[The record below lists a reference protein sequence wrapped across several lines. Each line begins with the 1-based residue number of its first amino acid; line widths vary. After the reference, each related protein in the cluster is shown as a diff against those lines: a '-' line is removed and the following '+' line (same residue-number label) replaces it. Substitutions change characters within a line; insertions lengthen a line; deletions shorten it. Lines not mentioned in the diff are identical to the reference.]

1 MRVLNVHAQGANAS
15 KDEDRRRSENMLEEL
30 RVQVAQLR
38 SNAHK
43 PASSYDHGQVDN
55 NPAEARGAAAML

>member
-1 MRVLNVHAQGANAS
+1 MRVLNVHAQGAHAS
-15 KDEDRRRSENMLEEL
+15 KDEDRRRSENMLDEL

-43 PASSYDHGQVDN
+43 PTSSCDHCQVDN
-55 NPAEARGAAAML
+55 NPAEAQGAAAML